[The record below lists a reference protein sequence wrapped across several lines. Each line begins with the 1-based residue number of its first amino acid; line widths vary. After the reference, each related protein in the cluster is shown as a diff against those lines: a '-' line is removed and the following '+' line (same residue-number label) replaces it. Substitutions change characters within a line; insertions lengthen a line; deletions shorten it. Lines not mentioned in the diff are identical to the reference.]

1 MKEKIIVTG
10 SNGQLG
16 TALVIMLVELGYQ
29 VIGLDCTHTHNHS
42 VDTLAHYKKFNLDI
56 TDETAVKEFF
66 DDIADDELVTG
77 LVNNAGTAVFTPF
90 ENRTY
95 NEIKTV
101 LDVNI
106 IANIFVTQNFMRI
119 GDANTYQKRV
129 VNIGSIY
136 GHVAPDLSIYDDT
149 PRMSS
154 EIYGMT
160 KAAVINFTQYLA
172 SYYKGINARFNCVSP
187 GGIEFTQGP
196 RFKSNY
202 RKKVP
207 MDRMA
212 NVTEIADVICFL
224 ISPRSSYINGENIFV
239 DGGLTKW

>member
-1 MKEKIIVTG
+1 MVILKEKIIVTG

-16 TALVIMLVELGYQ
+16 TALVTMLIDYGYV
-29 VIGLDCTHTHNHS
+29 VIGLDCTHS
-42 VDTLAHYKKFNLDI
+42 EATLANYIKVNLDI
-56 TDETAVKEFF
+56 TDEIAVKEFF
-66 DDIADDELVTG
+66 ESIVDDELIVG

-90 ENRTY
+90 ADRTY
-95 NEIKTV
+95 SEIKSV

-106 IANIFVTQNFMRI
+106 VATIFITQQFMRI
-119 GDANTYQKRV
+119 DEEKKRQKRV

-136 GHVAPDLSIYDDT
+136 GHVAPDLTIYGDT

-160 KAAVINFTQYLA
+160 KAAIINFTQYLA
-172 SYYKGINARFNCVSP
+172 SYYRGENARFNCVSP
-187 GGIEFTQGP
+187 GGIDSSQGP
-196 RFKSNY
+196 NFKGNY

-207 MDRMA
+207 MNRMA
-212 NVTEIADVICFL
+212 DVEEIAEVICFL
-224 ISPRSSYINGENIFV
+224 VSDKSSYINGENIFV